1 MKAPLSYGSWNVPA
15 VSSTVFLK
23 RLGLKYQ
30 LSYIPAIATPED
42 RVKARLPWWPHLPRG
57 ATTTSSFRRE
67 EEKETKRA
75 PIEGRKT
82 WTVDGV
88 WKRNDDDDIRKK
100 KFASLKN

>member
-1 MKAPLSYGSWNVPA
+1 MVLGAYLLLA
-15 VSSTVFLK
+15 QLVFLK

-30 LSYIPAIATPED
+30 LNYIPAIATPED

-75 PIEGRKT
+75 PIDEEE
-82 WTVDGV
+82 
-88 WKRNDDDDIRKK
+88 KRGPSTGAVETKNDDDIRKK
-100 KFASLKN
+100 NIASLKN